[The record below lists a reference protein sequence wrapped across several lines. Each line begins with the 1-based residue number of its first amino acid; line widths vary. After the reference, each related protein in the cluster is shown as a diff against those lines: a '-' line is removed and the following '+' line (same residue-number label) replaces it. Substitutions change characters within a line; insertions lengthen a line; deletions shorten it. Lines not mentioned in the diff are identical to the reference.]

1 MNWRIRQDS
10 HLQTLRSKVLAH
22 GHQDDCNFT
31 TDAETK
37 AEGRMKQ
44 DEVEPALRVWNHSAF
59 FILPSAFKQWGRRRD
74 SHSRGANARQ
84 FTKLLLSLLSHA
96 GEMVGRHGPGKSRS
110 FTIKVCNPDTTRR
123 RS

>member
-10 HLQTLRSKVLAH
+10 HPQTLRSKVLAH
-22 GHQDDCNFT
+22 GRQDDGNFT

-37 AEGRMKQ
+37 AEGRMKNA
-44 DEVEPALRVWNHSAF
+44 ECFHTRSAGSDSSF
-59 FILPSAFKQWGRRRD
+59 FILSSSFKKWGRRRD

-96 GEMVGRHGPGKSRS
+96 GVKMACRAEA
-110 FTIKVCNPDTTRR
+110 
-123 RS
+123 

>member
-22 GHQDDCNFT
+22 GHQDDGSFT
-31 TDAETK
+31 TNAETK
-37 AEGRMKQ
+37 AEGRMKK
-44 DEVEPALRVWNHSAF
+44 DEVEPALRVRNHSAF

-96 GEMVGRHGPGKSRS
+96 GEMAGRHGAAPCSA
-110 FTIKVCNPDTTRR
+110 V
-123 RS
+123 